1 MLEKAVET
9 KETRFISRVLRS
21 LATTRRRLTV
31 DVLKQLI
38 NLNFVHE
45 SDQATKQ
52 KLLYYISSL
61 PLDVDKPKINP
72 NNNNNN
78 NNNATTPSEAPMEV
92 TNKEAAVAQPKPEA
106 AAKPE
111 VAAVKPEVVAAKPE
125 AQQPLK
131 NTPVLPEIEV
141 YIYLLVTI
149 YLIDKRRYQEVS
161 EL

>member
-61 PLDVDKPKINP
+61 PLDVDKPKITP

-92 TNKEAAVAQPKPEA
+92 TNKEAVVDQPKPE
-106 AAKPE
+106 
-111 VAAVKPEVVAAKPE
+111 VTSNVITAAKPE
-125 AQQPLK
+125 ASQQPTK

-161 EL
+161 KL